1 MALNLLQ
8 QISALNPTELREACE
23 EEIAHDFENCTK
35 DANFAR
41 LCAPQLA
48 RILAR
53 DDLWVTREEVVLQAL
68 FKWVQASTERKS
80 YLGMLLQHIDFI
92 SFSNKNLA
100 ILGSFAQSLGPE
112 GFELQ
117 YSVDQALR
125 QRQTI
130 PSFSG
135 RPKRRCLDDW
145 SPELGSFPNTCA
157 YGEWVAGDWPSDVVE
172 LDFGPFDEDGSLATQ
187 SRFS

>member
-92 SFSNKNLA
+92 SFFQQKIWQYLAVLRNLW
-100 ILGSFAQSLGPE
+100 AQRVLNCSIQLIKHYDSGKQFHLFQVVQREDALMIGHLNWDPFQTLVPTVS
-112 GFELQ
+112 GLQ
-117 YSVDQALR
+117 VIGLLMS
-125 QRQTI
+125 
-130 PSFSG
+130 
-135 RPKRRCLDDW
+135 
-145 SPELGSFPNTCA
+145 
-157 YGEWVAGDWPSDVVE
+157 
-172 LDFGPFDEDGSLATQ
+172 
-187 SRFS
+187 

>member
-53 DDLWVTREEVVLQAL
+53 EDLWVMREEVVLQAL
-68 FKWVQASTERKS
+68 FKWVQASNDRKS

-92 SFSNKNLA
+92 SFSNKNLG

-125 QRQTI
+125 QRQTF
-130 PSFSG
+130 PSCSCFS
-135 RPKRRCLDDW
+135 RAKRRCLQDW

-157 YGEWVAGDWPSDVVE
+157 YGEWVAGDWPSDDLE
-172 LDFGPFDEDGSLATQ
+172 LAPFDDDGSLAKQ

>member
-8 QISALNPTELREACE
+8 QISALSSTELREACE

-35 DANFAR
+35 DANFTR
-41 LCAPQLA
+41 LSATQLA

-53 DDLWVTREEVVLQAL
+53 EDLWVTREEVVLQAL
-68 FKWVQASTERKS
+68 FKWVQACNERKR

-92 SFSNKNLA
+92 SFSTKNLG

-130 PSFSG
+130 PSFSVG
-135 RPKRRCLDDW
+135 RPSKRRCLQDW
-145 SPELGSFPNTCA
+145 SPELGSFSTACA
-157 YGEWVAGDWPSDVVE
+157 YGEWVAGDWPSVDSD
-172 LDFGPFDEDGSLATQ
+172 LDSFDDDGSLAKQ